1 VHHGALPSP
10 YRKEVER
17 LLQAGIL
24 KVTVSSPTLAQGLN
38 LTATVLVFHGLTRRG
53 ESIEISEFRNVVGR
67 AGRAYIDVEGLVLL
81 PIFDNQW
88 KNLAR
93 WNALIDDQTG
103 RQMQSGLFRLVV
115 TLLTRM
121 AKKIG
126 SKDIGKLL
134 EYVAG

>member
-1 VHHGALPSP
+1 MHHGALPSP